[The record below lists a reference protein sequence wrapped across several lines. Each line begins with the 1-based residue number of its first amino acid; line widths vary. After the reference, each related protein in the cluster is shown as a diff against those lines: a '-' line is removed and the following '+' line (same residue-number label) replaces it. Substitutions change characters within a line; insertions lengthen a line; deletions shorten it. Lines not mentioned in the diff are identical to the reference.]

1 MSTAIE
7 RLKALA
13 AAKRAAEA
21 KEKAEEPNNEK
32 VQPVG
37 HTGSGQPNPISASS
51 AVSGA
56 AGTGSYLPSTDRVPD
71 SGNPAGDNSVDSPDL
86 PSGVAGEGQV
96 TKPASDHPLVMELAE
111 LEQALLQQLPEFKTI
126 LKDIHGKLRQDPELV
141 AIMTEE
147 EIELVVRGL
156 TKHATVE
163 IIAPKAAKAARKSAK
178 TPISA
183 ADL

>member
-21 KEKAEEPNNEK
+21 KEKEDAGTQIPQAGQVNAPSNSLGAGAGTHTVSNSAGPDLHGAAKDEPAISVPAVNSPE
-32 VQPVG
+32 PVSSSD
-37 HTGSGQPNPISASS
+37 HANSGQPEKKAS
-51 AVSGA
+51 
-56 AGTGSYLPSTDRVPD
+56 
-71 SGNPAGDNSVDSPDL
+71 
-86 PSGVAGEGQV
+86 E
-96 TKPASDHPLVMELAE
+96 HPLMMELAE

-141 AIMTEE
+141 AIMSEE